1 MMIQLLRFRQQD
13 APPDV
18 AEQLISLMR
27 QQWPQ
32 AFEGEATRWPDN
44 PDTNPV
50 SFVYLSDNSVIS
62 HVAVENKTLHHQG
75 QAYRAFG
82 LSEVLTRPSSR
93 GEGFGT
99 KLIQE
104 AAGYIQTQEPDISVF
119 TCKPELT
126 SFYARG
132 GWEHLEG
139 ACLVGGTRHKPFR
152 SDSLGL
158 AVMLRLHSAAAQQRR
173 ADFERA
179 DLYLELGEN
188 MLW

>member
-1 MMIQLLRFRQQD
+1 M
-13 APPDV
+13 
-18 AEQLISLMR
+18 AEQLISMMR
-27 QQWPQ
+27 QEWPQ
-32 AFEGEATRWPDN
+32 VFEGETIRWPDN
-44 PDTNPV
+44 LDTNPV
-50 SFVYLSDNSVIS
+50 SFVYLSDSSVLS
-62 HVAVENKTLHHQG
+62 HVAVLNKTLQHQS

-93 GEGFGT
+93 GLGLGT

-104 AAGYIQTQEPDISVF
+104 AAAYIEAQEPDISVF
-119 TCKPELT
+119 SCKPELT

-132 GWEHLEG
+132 GWEHFEG

-158 AVMLRLHSAAAQQRR
+158 AVMLRLHSASARERR
-173 ADFERA
+173 QAFERG
-179 DLYLELGEN
+179 DLNLELGEN

>member
-1 MMIQLLRFRQQD
+1 
-13 APPDV
+13 
-18 AEQLISLMR
+18 MR
-27 QQWPQ
+27 QEWPQ
-32 AFEGEATRWPDN
+32 AFEDEEIRWPDN

-50 SFVYLSDNSVIS
+50 SFVHVSDSRVIS
-62 HVAVENKTLHHQG
+62 HVAVQYKKLHHRG

-93 GEGFGT
+93 GLGFGT

-104 AAGYIQTQEPDISVF
+104 AAAYIQTQEPDISVF

-132 GWEHLEG
+132 GWKYIEG
-139 ACLVGGTRHKPFR
+139 ACLVGGTKRKPFR

-158 AVMLRLHSAAAQQRR
+158 AVMLRLHSAAARKRR
-173 ADFERA
+173 QDFERA

>member
-1 MMIQLLRFRQQD
+1 MIQLLRFRQQD

-50 SFVYLSDNSVIS
+50 SFVYHSGNSVIS
-62 HVAVENKTLHHQG
+62 HVAVQNKTLHHQG

-93 GEGFGT
+93 GKGFGT

-104 AAGYIQTQEPDISVF
+104 AAGYIQMQEPDISVF

-132 GWEHLEG
+132 GWEHIEG